1 MKQPEIGTILIATD
15 VCEIS
20 LGHNVLRIYA
30 VQPKTLFE
38 TQNLKIYENFN

>member
-20 LGHNVLRIYA
+20 LGHNGMQLCPVGR
-30 VQPKTLFE
+30 
-38 TQNLKIYENFN
+38 LKEQIFNNR